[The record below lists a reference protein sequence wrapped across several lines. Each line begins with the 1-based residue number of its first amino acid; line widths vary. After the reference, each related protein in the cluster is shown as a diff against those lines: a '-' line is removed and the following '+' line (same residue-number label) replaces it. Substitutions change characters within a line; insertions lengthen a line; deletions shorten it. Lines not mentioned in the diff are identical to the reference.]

1 LVSDT
6 KKRPASRYA
15 KVHVKRYKSAGDD
28 LHNLLP
34 KADMDELI
42 ETLPHFVDEKNGSIH
57 TRKTKAGRRAAKL
70 WWAFVKGLP
79 QMDKIRE
86 RDWDEETIVSLYVMC
101 AKEIRHREKEDEQNE
116 EERDHVDDAGSDGQD
131 EEVTLVESEVLSDE
145 DEDDGF

>member
-1 LVSDT
+1 
-6 KKRPASRYA
+6 
-15 KVHVKRYKSAGDD
+15 
-28 LHNLLP
+28 
-34 KADMDELI
+34 M
-42 ETLPHFVDEKNGSIH
+42 SIH

-101 AKEIRHREKEDEQNE
+101 AKEIRRREKEDEQNE
-116 EERDHVDDAGSDGQD
+116 EERDDVDDASDDRQD
-131 EEVTLVESEVLSDE
+131 EEVTLVEGEVLSDE